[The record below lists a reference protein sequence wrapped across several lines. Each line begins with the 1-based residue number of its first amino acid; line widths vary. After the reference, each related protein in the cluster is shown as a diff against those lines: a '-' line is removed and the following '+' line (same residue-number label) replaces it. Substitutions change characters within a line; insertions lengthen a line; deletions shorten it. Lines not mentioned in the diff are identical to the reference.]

1 MATLSLTV
9 GPVTA
14 TRTVATATAMTS
26 IGNYL
31 AAYGGPVAGTNQ
43 EKLDWYF
50 DHLIAHTREVSIGY
64 TREVSI
70 GYKRETAGQAA
81 KEAVVEAAW

>member
-1 MATLSLTV
+1 MATLSPTV

-31 AAYGGPVAGTNQ
+31 LAYGGPVTGTNQ
-43 EKLDWYF
+43 EKVDWLL
-50 DHLIAHTREVSIGY
+50 DHLVAHI
-64 TREVSI
+64 REVSI
-70 GYKRETAGQAA
+70 GYKRRMAEQAA
-81 KEAVVEAAW
+81 KEAVVEATW

>member
-14 TRTVATATAMTS
+14 TRTVTTATAMTS

-31 AAYGGPVAGTNQ
+31 LAYGGPVAGTNQ

-64 TREVSI
+64 
-70 GYKRETAGQAA
+70 KRRMAEQAA
-81 KEAVVEAAW
+81 KEAQTEAAW